1 MKKLRVTPVLACL
14 VLLFGCQTYNSHGGE
29 IPPRLI
35 DHDAG
40 IAAGMDAVLEYLEQ
54 RDRDSIKRRNL
65 ELQAAGI
72 GALSGG
78 VGRYM
83 DIQETR
89 LRDALRDSEVRIE
102 RDGDNISLIMPD
114 DITFVPN
121 GSRLNADFYRVLDS
135 VAKILQEF
143 DQTLIIAA
151 GHTDDTGSI
160 RYNQGLSERRAN
172 SVASYLVTQGIVDA
186 RVEVVGFGENRPIF
200 DNTSA
205 AGRSLNRRVEIALLP
220 ITRDQH

>member
-1 MKKLRVTPVLACL
+1 MKILRVAPVLACL
-14 VLLFGCQTYNSHGGE
+14 VLISGCQTYSYSGE
-29 IPPRLI
+29 LPPRYVDRDLG
-35 DHDAG
+35 A
-40 IAAGMDAVLEYLEQ
+40 AAGMDAVLEYLEQ
-54 RDRDSIKRRNL
+54 RDTDSIQRRNL

-83 DIQETR
+83 DIQEAR
-89 LRDALRDSEVRIE
+89 LRDALRDSGVGIE

-114 DITFVPN
+114 DVTFVPN
-121 GSRLNADFYRVLDS
+121 GSRLNADFYLVLDS
-135 VAKILQEF
+135 VAEILQEF

-151 GHTDDTGSI
+151 GHTDDTGST
-160 RYNQGLSERRAN
+160 RYNQGLSERRAK
-172 SVASYLVTQGIVDA
+172 SVANYLITRGIVDA

-205 AGRSLNRRVEIALLP
+205 EGRSLNRRVEIALLP
-220 ITRDQH
+220 ITRGQH